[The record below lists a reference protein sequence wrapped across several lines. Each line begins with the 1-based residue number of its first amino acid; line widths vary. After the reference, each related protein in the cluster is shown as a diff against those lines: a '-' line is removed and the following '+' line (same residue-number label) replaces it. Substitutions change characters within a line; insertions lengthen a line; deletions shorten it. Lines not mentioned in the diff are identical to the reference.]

1 MKKLI
6 KVVAVVAFVMF
17 AGYNVYNS
25 QKAEVMSEIAIE
37 NVEALADDELAS
49 WWDIINNY
57 IVEERI
63 PVNTTTCSGGKVSY
77 KNIIFSV
84 ESCTQYTYAIY
95 HYCYDGGNTD
105 QCISSGVHKYI

>member
-6 KVVAVVAFVMF
+6 NVLSVALFVVF
-17 AGYNVYNS
+17 AGYNVYQS

-49 WWDIINNY
+49 WWDFFNNY

-63 PVNTTTCSGGKVSY
+63 PINTTTCLGGKVSY
-77 KNIIFSV
+77 KGITFSI

-95 HYCYDGGNTD
+95 HYCYDGGSAD
-105 QCISSGVHKYI
+105 QCISSGVKDYI